1 VKKYA
6 RKIYEKVKYFSIL
19 KNLYIQMKYTYKLVN
34 YDEDTLKYKDRFNIN
49 KNFIKD
55 SLKTLNVN
63 VNCYF

>member
-1 VKKYA
+1 
-6 RKIYEKVKYFSIL
+6 
-19 KNLYIQMKYTYKLVN
+19 MKYTYKLVN